1 MSYRLSFAVLIGVS
15 CFGPTHAKAM
25 LQPAE
30 ASEPVSVG
38 NEADW
43 VAPEDY
49 PPQAMRAGEFGT
61 TTTRLTV
68 GTNGR
73 VQECAIKQS
82 SGSALL
88 DEATCAALTNRAR
101 FEPARDARGRP
112 VIGTYRKRVRWTLPE
127 TSPVV
132 EVRPGYGSLIGV
144 IARVHFGSDGIIDEC
159 RAFDARNS
167 SSPQRHPEQE
177 AVCQQL
183 IAESR
188 AVPMLNVPPQGVWM
202 EIRKIHY
209 IYTVD
214 PRWNEPVSPSAAG
227 NQEPFDIEGST

>member
-1 MSYRLSFAVLIGVS
+1 MPYRSCFAFLIGVS
-15 CFGPTHAKAM
+15 NLVASRAEAM

-30 ASEPVSVG
+30 ASDPVSVG

-49 PPQAMRAGEFGT
+49 PLQAMRAGEFGT

-73 VQECAIKQS
+73 VQECAIEQS

-88 DEATCAALTNRAR
+88 DDATCTALTNRAR

-127 TSPVV
+127 VSPVV
-132 EVRPGYGSLIGV
+132 EARPGYGSLIGV

-167 SSPQRHPEQE
+167 SSPQQHPEQE

-188 AVPMLNVPPQGVWM
+188 AGPMLNVPPQGVWM
-202 EIRKIHY
+202 EIRHIRY

-214 PRWNEPVSPSAAG
+214 PRWNEPVPPPTGG
-227 NQEPFDIEGST
+227 NEEPFDLEGST